1 MVPASTIIDGEI
13 TVCSRVSLCMQ
24 FMCTCKVRQS
34 IFTSPIRNVSKQQA
48 NYNKKLDDYQEAWS
62 FNADLPIFSRSQ
74 IRMAKI
80 WITKVQVKLKQK
92 KSFNKS
98 LYILPF
104 LGLIFSFKKLLYFYL
119 PAVILQA
126 AVSHCAQGIYCTHT
140 VLNIQHNPSTAA
152 FLPFS
157 RAQTGLNSLSTQ
169 QTA

>member
-1 MVPASTIIDGEI
+1 M
-13 TVCSRVSLCMQ
+13 
-24 FMCTCKVRQS
+24 
-34 IFTSPIRNVSKQQA
+34 
-48 NYNKKLDDYQEAWS
+48 
-62 FNADLPIFSRSQ
+62 
-74 IRMAKI
+74 
-80 WITKVQVKLKQK
+80 
-92 KSFNKS
+92 
-98 LYILPF
+98 LPF

-126 AVSHCAQGIYCTHT
+126 AVNHCAQGIYCTHT